1 MPDIFSY
8 IFESL
13 KKHGLIAVFLGAIIY
28 IQFKQNETE
37 RTEREKEKKELMQEI
52 KENKLSME
60 KRIAD
65 LEIKLLDCQNQRFQ
79 ELLRISK
86 ND

>member
-28 IQFKQNETE
+28 IQFKQNETWVLYSKYADKGYTDIKQQVLDNGKVVYD
-37 RTEREKEKKELMQEI
+37 RKWTQLGRKFLLELFEI
-52 KENKLSME
+52 E
-60 KRIAD
+60 
-65 LEIKLLDCQNQRFQ
+65 
-79 ELLRISK
+79 
-86 ND
+86 

>member
-1 MPDIFSY
+1 MIFDWQY
-8 IFESL
+8 IFDAL
-13 KKHGLIAVFLGAIIY
+13 KKQGLYAVFMGAIIY
-28 IQFKQNETE
+28 IQYNENENE
-37 RTEREKEKKELMQEI
+37 RTKSENEKKELMQEI

-65 LEIKLLDCQNQRFQ
+65 LEIKFLDCQNQRFQ
-79 ELLRISK
+79 ELLRNRK

>member
-28 IQFKQNETE
+28 IQYRQNESENIE
-37 RTEREKEKKELMQEI
+37 RTQEKKELMQEI
-52 KENKLSME
+52 KENKMSME
-60 KRIAD
+60 IRVSD
-65 LEIKLLDCQNQRFQ
+65 LEKKLLDCQNQRFQ
-79 ELLRISK
+79 ELLRNRQ